1 MAQWLTAFTD
11 HAKNLSLVSSTLL
24 GCSQTLITLAP
35 GDLSPCSGLL

>member
-24 GCSQTLITLAP
+24 GCSLISLAP